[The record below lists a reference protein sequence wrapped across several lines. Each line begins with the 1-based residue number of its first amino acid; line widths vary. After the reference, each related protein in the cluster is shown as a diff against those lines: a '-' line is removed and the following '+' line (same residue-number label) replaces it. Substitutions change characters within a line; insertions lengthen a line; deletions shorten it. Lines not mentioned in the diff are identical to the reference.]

1 MPNIN
6 LAHTNQQR
14 HNKAIILDIKRK
26 YRYQY
31 HSTIY
36 LNDVNDQLY
45 IQYSDYNLNNYTL
58 DF

>member
-1 MPNIN
+1 LQRTKHNLMPNIN

-36 LNDVNDQLY
+36 LNDVND
-45 IQYSDYNLNNYTL
+45 
-58 DF
+58 

>member
-14 HNKAIILDIKRK
+14 HNKAIILDMKRK
-26 YRYQY
+26 YQY

-36 LNDVNDQLY
+36 LNDVND
-45 IQYSDYNLNNYTL
+45 
-58 DF
+58 